1 MAKCVMVLYPDPVDG
16 YPPKYARDSIP
27 TIKSYPDGSTVPSPS
42 SIDFTPGELI
52 EFNAP
57 DGGRYAGVLKE
68 VSETSALFDFNHPLA
83 GQALTF
89 EVKIIGI
96 L

>member
-1 MAKCVMVLYPDPVDG
+1 NGMVGD
-16 YPPKYARDSIP
+16 
-27 TIKSYPDGSTVPSPS
+27 
-42 SIDFTPGELI
+42 DFTPGELI